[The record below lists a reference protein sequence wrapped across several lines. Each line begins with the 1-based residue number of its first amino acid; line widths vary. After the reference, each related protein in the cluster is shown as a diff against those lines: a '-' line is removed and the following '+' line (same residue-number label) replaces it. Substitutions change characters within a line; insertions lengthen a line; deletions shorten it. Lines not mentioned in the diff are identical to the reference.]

1 MGFRGSKLIG
11 VVVLAVVGLISTAA
25 RAQVD
30 KNALFEPASK
40 AIEQAK
46 ADQAELLAPRLLDE
60 AESKLQRAEKAYA
73 DNRSLKEIQKRV
85 KEAADAARHAREV
98 ALMGKVAFKTLLPAR
113 EAAQK
118 ANASELAPNLYKEAE
133 KLFKDAVKALQYGD
147 LEEAKARGERA
158 EKKYREAE
166 LVAIKAALLG
176 NARKLRRD
184 ALEAKA
190 DKLTPVTFGK
200 AESYLAEAETLLD
213 KDRYAAER
221 ASSLASKAEYEYR
234 HAIFL
239 AGQIRE
245 AAKEPAL
252 IERGFLNYETN
263 IARIGAELS
272 VPLAFDQD
280 VEEPTRKIIEAI
292 RAIQQ
297 EDEKLQKSLAEREQT
312 IADLRRQIKDCERQH
327 ATLEEQLRER
337 NRELEQRRI
346 REAKI
351 KKIKEMFSPD
361 EAQVLMV
368 GDNLVIRL
376 TGLTFPVGK
385 AVIAP
390 KYFGLLAKLQE
401 AIREFPEAHI
411 TVEGHTDSQGDER
424 TNQKLSFER
433 ANAVRQYL
441 LANMGLP
448 EDRVSAIGYGE
459 SRPIASNETK
469 EGRAKNRRIDVVLT
483 LP

>member
-1 MGFRGSKLIG
+1 MTRFAKGSATLLLALILP
-11 VVVLAVVGLISTAA
+11 VAPLF
-25 RAQVD
+25 AQVD
-30 KNALFEPASK
+30 KKALFEPAVK
-40 AIEQAK
+40 AIAEAK
-46 ADQAELLAPRLLDE
+46 ADQAELLAPRLLEE
-60 AESKLQRAEKAYA
+60 AEKKLKRAEKAYQE
-73 DNRSLKEIQKRV
+73 NRKISDVQKRV
-85 KEAADAARHAREV
+85 KEAAEAARHAREV

-113 EAAQK
+113 EAAAK
-118 ANASELAPNLYKEAE
+118 ARAAELAPELYKDAE
-133 KLFKDAVKALQYGD
+133 KLFNDAVKALQYGD

-158 EKKYREAE
+158 EAKYREAE

-176 NARKLRRD
+176 KARGLRRD

-190 DKLTPVTFGK
+190 DKLAPVTFGK
-200 AESYLAEAETLLD
+200 AESYLAEAENLLD

-221 ASSLASKAEYEYR
+221 ASELASRAEYEYR
-234 HAIFL
+234 HAIYL

-263 IARIGAELS
+263 LARIGAELS

-280 VEEPTRKIIEAI
+280 VEEPTRRIIEAI
-292 RAIQQ
+292 RTIQQ

-327 ATLEEQLRER
+327 ASLEEQLRER
-337 NRELEQRRI
+337 NRELEARRI

-351 KKIKEMFSPD
+351 KKIKELFSPD
-361 EAQVLMV
+361 EAEVLMV

-376 TGLTFPVGK
+376 VGLSFPVGK

-390 KYFGLLAKLQE
+390 KYFELLAKLQQ
-401 AIREFPEAHI
+401 AIREFPDAHI
-411 TVEGHTDSQGDER
+411 TVEGHTDSQGDEK
-424 TNQKLSFER
+424 TNQRLSFER

-483 LP
+483 MP